1 VTAIM
6 TAPPGVVDVHE
17 HMAELAK
24 AGRRAVDW
32 VMARRNPDG
41 SLGNL
46 EDGLK
51 YHRAPWTFSLYGE
64 SDAGHAIC
72 GWMRRNLLTPDMTL
86 GGPPRRLLDGWS
98 YRDSTVIIGAQML
111 HQHDL
116 SIGLMPELL
125 RCQDPVSGAFANDR
139 LPDGSM
145 SDEMDIPYA
154 CGPGF
159 ACLLTGHL
167 DAARRVADF
176 LQVIYDA
183 QQELPERFFC
193 FWSRSRQAPIR
204 YGDPGFQR
212 RFVVENQQN
221 EMQRWTIGGIA
232 AGFLGRLYLADPQE
246 RYLRLARDY
255 QSFSMAATDDQFSYP
270 SACKSSWGAALLY
283 QITGEPQYLAWLG
296 RFARWYID
304 SQEPDGFWHPWVE
317 KSQGD
322 IIEITLEYA
331 MHIAILTGA
340 VSSRPAA
347 LTGSSGMS

>member
-1 VTAIM
+1 MADQQQEGANHARVPAAARSTRNDRRGRRGAGCDGEEDSVTATM
-6 TAPPGVVDVHE
+6 TAPPSVIDVHE
-17 HMAELAK
+17 CMAELTK
-24 AGRRAVDW
+24 ASRRAVDW

-41 SLGNL
+41 SLGNV

-86 GGPPRRLLDGWS
+86 NGPPRRLLDGWS

-125 RCQDPVSGAFANDR
+125 RCQDPVSGGFANDR

-167 DAARRVADF
+167 D
-176 LQVIYDA
+176 
-183 QQELPERFFC
+183 
-193 FWSRSRQAPIR
+193 
-204 YGDPGFQR
+204 
-212 RFVVENQQN
+212 
-221 EMQRWTIGGIA
+221 
-232 AGFLGRLYLADPQE
+232 
-246 RYLRLARDY
+246 
-255 QSFSMAATDDQFSYP
+255 
-270 SACKSSWGAALLY
+270 
-283 QITGEPQYLAWLG
+283 
-296 RFARWYID
+296 
-304 SQEPDGFWHPWVE
+304 
-317 KSQGD
+317 
-322 IIEITLEYA
+322 
-331 MHIAILTGA
+331 
-340 VSSRPAA
+340 
-347 LTGSSGMS
+347 